1 MSNFQSFFFECASEF
16 RSICGLFLAN
26 QLMEWKWLDFQV
38 KTPILMRLSA
48 VCVMCFSRYFFIV
61 MKIEP
66 FFKQSQTMIY
76 IYEKPTC
83 SFDCNIHFCPWQLT
97 GLMAAHSHLSIS
109 RNHKQMLKIN
119 AMKCLH
125 SKWLGKK
132 ATSND
137 ALHKKIFCTEKWRK
151 NIYINFKRKME
162 WYEWNECK

>member
-66 FFKQSQTMIY
+66 FFRTVADDDLYIWKTDMFIWLQHTFLSLTINGAYGRPFASQHLPESQTDVENQR
-76 IYEKPTC
+76 YEMLA
-83 SFDCNIHFCPWQLT
+83 FQ
-97 GLMAAHSHLSIS
+97 MA
-109 RNHKQMLKIN
+109 
-119 AMKCLH
+119 
-125 SKWLGKK
+125 W
-132 ATSND
+132 
-137 ALHKKIFCTEKWRK
+137 EKGDV
-151 NIYINFKRKME
+151 
-162 WYEWNECK
+162 